1 MLSLGGEWLL
11 WNMEPLLYSG
21 TDPDTIAA
29 VDAFNAYFSITFEF
43 GVMAFMYIMIVTIM
57 SRS

>member
-1 MLSLGGEWLL
+1 MLSLGDVWSL
-11 WNMEPLLYSG
+11 WYMEPLLYSG

-43 GVMAFMYIMIVTIM
+43 GVMAFMYLMIITILA
-57 SRS
+57 RS